1 MSRSSGPRLAKARQ
15 KKKPKKTYAVLVA
28 LVFDVEQ
35 QLAVHRVL
43 GEGGHGFLDVI
54 GLGKRTKK
62 KTTNE
67 SLQQSVPER
76 ERGQQTSVED
86 FEIED

>member
-15 KKKPKKTYAVLVA
+15 KKPKKTYAVLVA